1 MNHDFR
7 ATKSTESNARVGLA
21 SLGST
26 ASHHR
31 STVHRLLRITL
42 PLLAF
47 ASLAGCAHVV
57 RVPLFSALDST
68 PPPSRDVAMQHLE
81 SATPCCHAWADL
93 PFDDT
98 LPDEPREFT
107 VDKFSPVADLDGER
121 THFLAFVLP
130 KYKKPYRVVFQTQ
143 PSARH
148 LGNSFLLAP
157 TVTMLNAGYQPISST
172 DVPLCVYINWR
183 PSMSGGF
190 GAVTIDDPNAQ
201 YLVVTTSKKQ
211 LAATTYWAQSPTSF
225 SSVDVSSASAFSSI
239 KPAAPVTSGSFNLK
253 HAPEGTLTLGKMTP
267 AYASAVDNGLCGKPA
282 KGNGVLPELRKALHN
297 R

>member
-7 ATKSTESNARVGLA
+7 ATQSTESGAGVWLA
-21 SLGST
+21 PPDST
-26 ASHHR
+26 AGHHR
-31 STVHRLLRITL
+31 TMVRRLLRIAL
-42 PLLAF
+42 PLLAL
-47 ASLAGCAHVV
+47 AGLAGCTHVV
-57 RVPLFSALDST
+57 KVPLFSVLDNT
-68 PPPSRDVAMQHLE
+68 PPPSRDVALQHLKD
-81 SATPCCHAWADL
+81 ATPCCHVWAEL
-93 PFDDT
+93 PFDDV

-107 VDKFSPVADLDGER
+107 LDKFSPVADLDGER
-121 THFLAFVLP
+121 THFLTFVLP

-157 TVTMLNAGYQPISST
+157 TVTVLNAGYQPISST

-225 SSVDVSSASAFSSI
+225 SSVNVPSASAFSGI

-253 HAPEGTLTLGKMTP
+253 HAPEGTLILGKITP

-282 KGNGVLPELRKALHN
+282 KGNGVLPELRRALHN